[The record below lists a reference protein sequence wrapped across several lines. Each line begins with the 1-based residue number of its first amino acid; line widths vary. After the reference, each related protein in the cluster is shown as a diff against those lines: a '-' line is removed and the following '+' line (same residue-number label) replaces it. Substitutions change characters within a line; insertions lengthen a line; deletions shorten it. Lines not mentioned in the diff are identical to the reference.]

1 MPFVISARPRCSS
14 ATLFPRKLILRP
26 PRGHFSCLIVA
37 LLFKI
42 FSLTKAMV
50 CLSLCLRERELR
62 PPKIHF
68 SHCNKKGSGCERG
81 DKRKLYFKSVFSQPL
96 LGENRYTRLFS
107 DCYLNRSEK
116 KRASILCSRSG
127 TEQFSSF
134 SLCVYVHCAH
144 FCDCAERVFSLF
156 SQRLKHLRSSICSI
170 INWITSGNFVSKS
183 FSYYITQNTGSKNT
197 MEPTLLV

>member
-1 MPFVISARPRCSS
+1 MPFVISARPRCGS

-50 CLSLCLRERELR
+50 CLSLCLREREFR

-107 DCYLNRSEK
+107 DCYLNIGVR
-116 KRASILCSRSG
+116 KRELLFCVRGLGRNSSRLFHCVCMCTALTFVTALRGCSLYSRSA
-127 TEQFSSF
+127 SNI
-134 SLCVYVHCAH
+134 YA
-144 FCDCAERVFSLF
+144 RVFA
-156 SQRLKHLRSSICSI
+156 Q
-170 INWITSGNFVSKS
+170 
-183 FSYYITQNTGSKNT
+183 
-197 MEPTLLV
+197 LLIG